1 MDTFEKYAF
10 DIHLAA
16 SMVEDR
22 PGKKEMFTGFIDEIP
37 EIPDDYDFSLL
48 CDNKRIHFTKATNI
62 TIENDALQ
70 YGQAVCIVA
79 SSHEAS
85 GRIYAYFI
93 DVDKNEY
100 IADHLVTI
108 CNEELGFYE
117 TDVPLEAIAKFPSE
131 FYSLST
137 EVQNSIK
144 DQYNTDSPN
153 PIVETASSEMSM
165 HDMKI
170 KFKICQNSY
179 LPDTQKII
187 NRLFSEIS
195 SFDNDLNKK
204 NKMKIQY
211 IMRTNTT
218 YHPENTDADTLI
230 ANLNRDMHGMHY
242 AKSKVI
248 DAIKASTHCGKHGL
262 RLLLCGP
269 AGVGKT
275 AFAESVAKSRN
286 KPYNKVSCAG
296 ITTTIESQGVCD
308 GFASSSPGTYRR
320 AFFEIGTTDS
330 TLILDELDKCVREN
344 REHGDPT
351 VALTDMLGNGYLHD
365 LFCEDKLI
373 TTHTWFI
380 ATCNDTNKIP
390 PHILNRFDAVVH
402 IEPYTDE
409 ERLAIAKCHILPQLA
424 EDYRISNEQLISVIN
439 DEAIRYII
447 SDFCLDYGGRDLKS
461 NLKSIIVKT
470 IDKLKSDIITI
481 PVSKEEI
488 DEILDKES
496 VLNDSIAVYKANRH
510 KFSAEDRKTIDR
522 LVNDCLTKDNGNTKS
537 KSREMLDIIAGICR
551 TRDITTEFNYD
562 KFIAELN
569 RTHGN
574 MTEAKSALAR
584 SVNYLF
590 RTGKAKNLLL
600 VGPPGTGKTT
610 LVLSAA
616 KATGLPFDKISC
628 NGITR
633 AEFIKGSPS
642 QFADSEAGCIA
653 KKLCNTGDC
662 AIIMLDEIDKFSAN
676 TADGYKVIS
685 SFLDMLDEKQF
696 QDNYLNIKLN
706 LEKVLFV
713 ATANNLGNVP
723 AELIDRFEIVRL
735 NGYSKPEKEAI
746 FKSHIMPSVIDEC
759 ICHNICFTDEA
770 VTYMIDNYTSVSG
783 FRETRK
789 QTEKIIGDIII
800 FHPDGRFTVDI
811 PEIVKHL
818 GKPPIERGNRPT
830 ANTPGNINGLSVN
843 SACGTGNVFSV
854 QAVHSYSDKLTGL
867 AQDCLKESVEIART
881 IAENICP
888 SCSEK
893 HYHIHFAEGAVPKD
907 GPSAGLATTLAVLSC
922 ETGKAIDSKT
932 AYTGEIDIFG
942 NIWAVGGVAEK
953 VSAAIIIGCTRI
965 FIPAQNY
972 EHEIEKF
979 SELKTDNV
987 KIIPV
992 SHISEVLEELH
1003 FNLTKL
1009 TK

>member
-22 PGKKEMFTGFIDEIP
+22 PCKKEMFTGSIDEIP

-70 YGQAVCIVA
+70 YGQSVCIVA

-85 GRIYAYFI
+85 ERIYAYYI
-93 DVDKNEY
+93 DIDKNGY
-100 IADHLVTI
+100 IADHLVTM

-117 TDVPLEAIAKFPSE
+117 AEMPIEASEKFPSE
-131 FYSLST
+131 FYSLSND
-137 EVQNSIK
+137 VKNSIR
-144 DQYNTDSPN
+144 DQYNADSPN
-153 PIVETASSEMSM
+153 PIVETASNEMSM
-165 HDMKI
+165 QEMKI
-170 KFKICQNSY
+170 KFKICQDSY
-179 LPDTQKII
+179 LPDTQKVL
-187 NRLFSEIS
+187 NRLFNEIGS
-195 SFDNDLNKK
+195 YDNDLNRK
-204 NKMKIQY
+204 NKMKLQY
-211 IMRTNTT
+211 IVRTNTT
-218 YHPENTDADTLI
+218 YHPEKTDAETFI
-230 ANLNRDMHGMHY
+230 ADLNRDMHGMHY

-275 AFAESVAKSRN
+275 DFAESVAKSRN
-286 KPYNKVSCAG
+286 KPYNKVSCAS

-308 GFASSSPGTYRR
+308 GFGSASPGIYRR
-320 AFFEIGTTDS
+320 AFFEMGTTDA

-344 REHGDPT
+344 KEHGDPT
-351 VALTDMLGNGYLHD
+351 IALTDMLNGYLHD
-365 LFCEDKLI
+365 LFCEDKLV
-373 TTHTWFI
+373 TAHTWFI
-380 ATCNDTNKIP
+380 ATCNDINKVP
-390 PHILNRFDAVVH
+390 PHILNRFDSVVH
-402 IEPYTDE
+402 IKPYTDE
-409 ERLAIAKCHILPQLA
+409 ERLAIAKYHILPKLA
-424 EDYRISNEQLISVIN
+424 ADYHINNEHLISFIN

-461 NLKSIIVKT
+461 NLKSIIVKV
-470 IDKLKSDIITI
+470 IEELKTNDEVSPI
-481 PVSKEEI
+481 SKEKI

-496 VLNDSIAVYKANRH
+496 VLNDPIAVYKANRH
-510 KFSAEDRKTIDR
+510 KFSAEDCETIDR
-522 LVNDCLTKDNGNTKS
+522 LVNDCLTKDENNTKY
-537 KSREMLDIIAGICR
+537 KSREMLKTIAGICNV
-551 TRDITTEFNYD
+551 RDITTEFNYE

-569 RTHGN
+569 RSHGD
-574 MTEAKSALAR
+574 MGEVKSTLAR

-610 LVLSAA
+610 LILSAA
-616 KATGLPFDKISC
+616 KATGLPFEKISC
-628 NGITR
+628 NGITS

-642 QFADSEAGCIA
+642 QFANGEAGCIA

-662 AIIMLDEIDKFSAN
+662 AIIMLDEIDKISAN
-676 TADGYKVIS
+676 TAEGYKVIS

-706 LEKVLFV
+706 LEKILFV
-713 ATANNLGNVP
+713 ATANNLSNVP
-723 AELIDRFEIVRL
+723 VELIDRFEIVKL
-735 NGYSKPEKEAI
+735 NGYSKSEKEAI
-746 FKSHIMPSVIDEC
+746 FKSHILPSVLKEC
-759 ICHNICFTDEA
+759 ACKDICFTEEA
-770 VTYMIDNYTSVSG
+770 ITYMIDNYTSVSG
-783 FRETRK
+783 FREIRK
-789 QTEKIIGDIII
+789 QAEKIIGNIII
-800 FHPDGRFTVDI
+800 SHPDGGFTIDVS
-811 PEIVKHL
+811 EIVKHL

-830 ANTPGNINGLSVN
+830 TSIPGNINGLSVN

-888 SCSEK
+888 DCCNK

-907 GPSAGLATTLAVLSC
+907 GPSAGLATALAVLSC
-922 ETGKAIDSKT
+922 EMGAIIDSKT

-942 NIWAVGGVAEK
+942 NIWAVGGVPQK
-953 VSAAIIIGCTRI
+953 VEAAVNAGCTQI
-965 FIPAQNY
+965 FIPEQNY
-972 EHEIEKF
+972 EHDKEKL
-979 SELKTDNV
+979 SELKSDNV
-987 KIIPV
+987 RIIPV
-992 SHISEVLEELH
+992 SHINDVLEEL
-1003 FNLTKL
+1003 NLQHIRISK
-1009 TK
+1009 